1 MLRMEMACFMVVF
14 FMGILYFAVKHEKTK
29 LHRVFSALLTV
40 SLFHLVFDALT
51 VYTVNHMNVV
61 PMWVNDLAHRLFI
74 GTMVTIFYLVY
85 CYIVILIR
93 DEIGEDIRMLKRSKC
108 LYIFALVC
116 VCVFPIYYREADE
129 SNYAYGMAAYMT
141 YICVAVYLLM
151 VIRLLICYRK
161 RIRKR
166 ELLAISAA
174 MAIEIVVSVYQ
185 AFHPTA
191 LLSGMGIMLIIL
203 AFYLFMQ
210 NPDILLAKQVQIEK
224 EKAEQANAYK
234 SVFLS
239 NISHEIRTP
248 MNAIVGMT
256 DILLRTELTE
266 EQRDYLSNIKTSGN
280 ALVAIINDILDIS
293 KIEAGKMTLVEND
306 YDIKRELRNIQMIIE
321 NQIGEKPIRLVYDID
336 DRLPGRL
343 HGDSVRVRQIII
355 NLLNNAVKFTE
366 QGQVTLSVAVA
377 EEPVAEA
384 GDAESYRLDISV
396 SDTGQGIKEED
407 FAKLFEA
414 FEQVN
419 KKLNSGKEGTG
430 LGLAISN
437 QLIDMMGGKLQV
449 ESTYG
454 EGTRFYFSIVQ
465 KPAISQEEDEDDAQV
480 NMNFTAQEAKI
491 LVVDDDMINRKVAQG
506 LLKPFRMQLDMA
518 EDGKK
523 ALEMIRQKDYHLVF
537 MDHMM
542 PVMDGVEA
550 TKILREMD
558 GEKYKNL
565 PVVALTANAMKEAEE
580 IFYGAGISDVLT
592 KPIEMDQMCKVL
604 RKWLPDELLREE
616 ATADG
621 TRAEQARAEQN
632 TAGQKS
638 QLVIEGIHVDA
649 GIKNSGTR
657 ELFLGT
663 MGDFY
668 TLIDAKA
675 NKIRK
680 CLADNMIREYTIEV
694 HALKNSARLIGALE
708 LSEEFAGLE
717 KAGNAGDMQVL
728 HSETEQVLS
737 HYEDYK
743 RILKPYGEK
752 QQGEKREVSDN
763 EIISCL
769 ETMRQSVEEF
779 DLDRTD
785 MAMKELEEMRMP
797 KECQD
802 YMEQLR
808 VYVADVDMENIIQT
822 ADLMLAKLRKDI

>member
-1 MLRMEMACFMVVF
+1 MLRMEMACFMVVL

-29 LHRVFSALLTV
+29 LHRVFSALLIV
-40 SLFHLVFDALT
+40 SMLHLGFDALT
-51 VYTVNHMNVV
+51 VYTVNHMDVV
-61 PMWVNDLAHRLFI
+61 PVWLNDLAHRLFI

-108 LYIFALVC
+108 LYVFAIVC
-116 VCVFPIYYREADE
+116 VCVLPIYYKEADQ

-151 VIRLLICYRK
+151 VIRLLICYRT

-210 NPDILLAKQVQIEK
+210 NPDILLVKQVQIEK

-266 EQRDYLSNIKTSGN
+266 EQRDYLSNIKTSGH

-293 KIEAGKMTLVEND
+293 KIEAGKMTLVEDD

-336 DRLPGRL
+336 ERLPGRL
-343 HGDSVRVRQIII
+343 YGDCVRIRQIII
-355 NLLNNAVKFTE
+355 NLLNNAVKFTDE
-366 QGQVTLSVAVA
+366 GQITLSVAVA
-377 EEPVAEA
+377 EERVTET

-407 FAKLFEA
+407 FVKLFEA

-430 LGLAISN
+430 LGLAISS

-449 ESTYG
+449 ESVYG

-465 KPAISQEEDEDDAQV
+465 KPAISQEEDADDAQV
-480 NMNFTAQEAKI
+480 NMNFTAEGAKI
-491 LVVDDDMINRKVAQG
+491 LVVDDDLINRKVAQG
-506 LLKPFRMQLDMA
+506 LLKPFRMQIDLA

-523 ALEMIRQKDYHLVF
+523 ALEMIRQKEYHIVF

-558 GEKYKNL
+558 DKKYEKL

-592 KPIEMDQMCKVL
+592 KPIEMEHMCRVL
-604 RKWLPDELLREE
+604 RKWLPTTLIREE
-616 ATADG
+616 TSDDA
-621 TRAEQARAEQN
+621 REEQVQAKQNPAR
-632 TAGQKS
+632 QKEA
-638 QLVIEGIHVDA
+638 LVIEGICVDA
-649 GIKNSGTR
+649 GIRNSGNR
-657 ELFLGT
+657 DLFFST

-680 CLADNMIREYTIEV
+680 CLADDMIREYTIEV

-708 LSEEFAGLE
+708 LAEEFAKLE
-717 KAGNAGDMQVL
+717 KAGNEENEQVL
-728 HSETEQVLS
+728 HSDTEQVLS

-743 RILKPYGEK
+743 RILKPYGER
-752 QQGEKREVSDN
+752 QQREKREAGRD
-763 EIISCL
+763 EMISCL
-769 ETMRQSVEEF
+769 EKIRLSVEEF

-785 MAMKELEEMRMP
+785 MAMQELEEMRMP
-797 KECQD
+797 EECQND
-802 YMEQLR
+802 MEQLR
-808 VYVADVDMENIIQT
+808 VYVTDVDMENIIQT
-822 ADLMLAKLRKDI
+822 ADMMLAKLRKDI

>member
-1 MLRMEMACFMVVF
+1 MLRMEMACFMVVL

-29 LHRVFSALLTV
+29 LHRVFSALLIV
-40 SLFHLVFDALT
+40 SMLHLGFDALT
-51 VYTVNHMNVV
+51 VYTVNHMDVV
-61 PMWVNDLAHRLFI
+61 PVWLNDLAHRLFI

-108 LYIFALVC
+108 LYVFAIVC
-116 VCVFPIYYREADE
+116 VCVLPIYYKEADQ

-151 VIRLLICYRK
+151 VIRLLICYRTH
-161 RIRKR
+161 IRKR

-174 MAIEIVVSVYQ
+174 MSIEVVVSVYQ

-210 NPDILLAKQVQIEK
+210 NPDILLVKQVQIEK

-266 EQRDYLSNIKTSGN
+266 EQRDYLSNIKTSGH

-293 KIEAGKMTLVEND
+293 KIEAGKMTLVEDD

-336 DRLPGRL
+336 ERLPGRL
-343 HGDSVRVRQIII
+343 YGDCVRIRQIII

-366 QGQVTLSVAVA
+366 EGQITLSVTVA
-377 EEPVAEA
+377 EERVTET

-430 LGLAISN
+430 LGLAISS

-449 ESTYG
+449 ESVYG

-465 KPAISQEEDEDDAQV
+465 KPAISQEEDADDAQV
-480 NMNFTAQEAKI
+480 NMNFTAEGAKI
-491 LVVDDDMINRKVAQG
+491 LVVDDDLINRKVAQG
-506 LLKPFRMQLDMA
+506 LLKPFRMQIDLA

-523 ALEMIRQKDYHLVF
+523 ALEMIRQKEYHIVF

-558 GEKYKNL
+558 DKKYEKL

-592 KPIEMDQMCKVL
+592 KPIEMERMCRVL
-604 RKWLPDELLREE
+604 RKWLPATLIREE
-616 ATADG
+616 TADDA
-621 TRAEQARAEQN
+621 REEQGQAKQNPAR
-632 TAGQKS
+632 QKEA
-638 QLVIEGIHVDA
+638 LVIEGIHVDA
-649 GIKNSGTR
+649 GIRNSGNR
-657 ELFLGT
+657 ELFFST

-680 CLADNMIREYTIEV
+680 CLADDMIREYTIEV

-708 LSEEFAGLE
+708 LAEEFAKLE
-717 KAGNAGDMQVL
+717 KAGNEENEQVL
-728 HSETEQVLS
+728 HSDTEQVLS

-743 RILKPYGEK
+743 RILKPYGER
-752 QQGEKREVSDN
+752 QQTEKREAGRD
-763 EIISCL
+763 EMISCL
-769 ETMRQSVEEF
+769 EKIRLSVEEF

-785 MAMKELEEMRMP
+785 MAMQELEEMRMP
-797 KECQD
+797 KECQND
-802 YMEQLR
+802 MEQLR
-808 VYVADVDMENIIQT
+808 VYVTDVDMENIIQT
-822 ADLMLAKLRKDI
+822 ADMMLAKLRKDI

>member
-1 MLRMEMACFMVVF
+1 MLRMEMACFMVLL

-29 LHRVFSALLTV
+29 LHRVFSALLIV
-40 SLFHLVFDALT
+40 SMLHLGFDALT
-51 VYTVNHMNVV
+51 VYTVNHMDVV
-61 PMWVNDLAHRLFI
+61 PVWLNDLAHRLFI

-93 DEIGEDIRMLKRSKC
+93 DEIGEDIRMPKRSKY
-108 LYIFALVC
+108 LYVFAIVC
-116 VCVFPIYYREADE
+116 VCVLPIYYKEAE
-129 SNYAYGMAAYMT
+129 QSNYSYGMAAYLT

-151 VIRLLICYRK
+151 VIRLLICYRT

-166 ELLAISAA
+166 ELLAINAA
-174 MAIEIVVSVYQ
+174 MAIVIVVSVYQ

-210 NPDILLAKQVQIEK
+210 NPDILLVKQVQIEK

-248 MNAIVGMT
+248 MNAIIGMT

-266 EQRDYLSNIKTSGN
+266 EQRDYLSNIKTSGH

-293 KIEAGKMTLVEND
+293 KIEAGKMTLVEDD

-336 DRLPGRL
+336 ERLPGRL
-343 HGDSVRVRQIII
+343 YGDCVRIRQIII

-366 QGQVTLSVAVA
+366 EGQITLSVTVA
-377 EEPVAEA
+377 EERVTET

-430 LGLAISN
+430 LGLAISS

-449 ESTYG
+449 ESVYG

-465 KPAISQEEDEDDAQV
+465 KPAISQEEDADDAQV
-480 NMNFTAQEAKI
+480 NMNFTAEGAKI
-491 LVVDDDMINRKVAQG
+491 LVVDDDLINRKVAQG
-506 LLKPFRMQLDMA
+506 LLKPFRMQIDLA

-523 ALEMIRQKDYHLVF
+523 ALEMIRQKEYHIVF

-558 GEKYKNL
+558 DKKYEKL

-592 KPIEMDQMCKVL
+592 KPIEMERMCRVL
-604 RKWLPDELLREE
+604 RKWLPATLIREE
-616 ATADG
+616 TADDA
-621 TRAEQARAEQN
+621 REEQGQAKQNPAR
-632 TAGQKS
+632 QKEA
-638 QLVIEGIHVDA
+638 LVIEGIHVDA
-649 GIKNSGTR
+649 GIRNSGNR
-657 ELFLGT
+657 ELFFST

-680 CLADNMIREYTIEV
+680 CLADDMIREYTIEV

-708 LSEEFAGLE
+708 LAEEFAKLE
-717 KAGNAGDMQVL
+717 KAGNEENEQVL
-728 HSETEQVLS
+728 HSDTEQVLS

-743 RILKPYGEK
+743 RILKPYGER
-752 QQGEKREVSDN
+752 QQTEKREAGRD
-763 EIISCL
+763 EMISCL
-769 ETMRQSVEEF
+769 EKIRLSVEEF

-785 MAMKELEEMRMP
+785 MAMQELEEMRMP
-797 KECQD
+797 KECQND
-802 YMEQLR
+802 MEQLR
-808 VYVADVDMENIIQT
+808 VYVTDVDMENIIQT
-822 ADLMLAKLRKDI
+822 ADMMLAKLRKDI